1 MSDYLVNLKQD
12 WNDLQEEIGSLL
24 QAHPELT
31 ATEIEEITGADYED
45 VLWAMAKAK

>member
-12 WNDLQEEIGSLL
+12 WNDLLEEIATLL
-24 QAHPELT
+24 QSNPELT

-45 VLWAMAKAK
+45 VLWAMAKVK